1 MFALIIPLSGDGGQ
15 IDNSLPGGGRPDHI
29 WGGRPGRP
37 GGGHID
43 NTLPEG
49 PQPKGVHPAV
59 AESSIPSH
67 PAKPD
72 PAKPGEWL
80 LVAMGDG
87 SVSWA
92 WAETAPPAPQ
102 PK

>member
-29 WGGRPGRP
+29 SGGRPGRP

-49 PQPKGVHPAV
+49 PQPKGVPIRQSPRAAFRRTRRSPTRQARRMV
-59 AESSIPSH
+59 A
-67 PAKPD
+67 
-72 PAKPGEWL
+72 GR
-80 LVAMGDG
+80 DG
-87 SVSWA
+87 
-92 WAETAPPAPQ
+92 
-102 PK
+102 